1 MLLTVENISKTFNK
15 EAVIKD
21 YNLTIGPNEI
31 VVLVGRSGTGKT
43 TFLRMI
49 NNLEKADQGTI
60 RINGD
65 SLVENGTYVNREKQR
80 AYQNRIGMVFQNYE
94 LFPNL
99 TVLENL
105 IEAPLAQKVDSKENL
120 KIRAIELLDSMEIA
134 DKADVM
140 PNTLSGG
147 QAQRVAIARAMMLSP
162 NILCFDE
169 PTSALDTES
178 AESIGTLIKEIAA
191 RGTGVLIVTH
201 DDAFAEKYATRIIES
216 KEFSITK

>member
-1 MLLTVENISKTFNK
+1 MLLTVENISKIFNK
-15 EAVIKD
+15 EPVIED
-21 YNLTIGPNEI
+21 YNITIGPEEI

-49 NNLEKADQGTI
+49 NNLEKTNEGTI

-65 SLVENGTYVNREKQR
+65 PLVENGKYVDRDKQR

-99 TVLENL
+99 SVLDNL
-105 IEAPLAQKVDSKENL
+105 IEAPLAQKIDTRVNL
-120 KIRAIELLDSMEIA
+120 KAKAIELLVSMEIA

-140 PNTLSGG
+140 PSTLSGG

-169 PTSALDTES
+169 PTSALDAES
-178 AESIGTLIKEIAA
+178 AESIGNLIEEIAG
-191 RGTGVLIVTH
+191 RGTGILIVTH
-201 DDAFAEKYATRIIES
+201 DENFANKYATRIIES
-216 KEFSITK
+216 KEFKA